1 MNVIMRL
8 EFDLTPR
15 SVPRI
20 ETPHRRIV
28 TPIPAPESLPIIEK
42 LRRYEPVSF
51 RGQPPVVWDRAE
63 GFQVYD
69 AWGNCWIDWSAGV
82 LITNAGHGRKEIV
95 EAIVQQA
102 SKPLLTTFA
111 FASEV
116 RARLAETLVS
126 LFPEPL
132 NKVFIFSTGSEAVEN
147 AIKFSRTYG
156 VKTGGRAKH
165 VIVSFTNAFHGRTL
179 GSQLAGGIPALKDW
193 IVNLDP
199 GFVQVPFPD
208 GYLAED
214 TSFDGFLKSLRE
226 QGVEAD
232 QVAAVLLETYQG
244 GTGCFAP
251 VEYIQALRRWCDEH
265 NALLIFDEVQ
275 AGFGRTGKFMA
286 YEHYGVLPDLCT
298 LGKGMSGSLP
308 QSALVGRA
316 DVLDL
321 HPPLSMTNT
330 HAGSPVP
337 SAATLANIE
346 LIRKENLTENARR
359 LGEVLHGKLRELQSR
374 YPLIGYVAGKGL
386 MAGVFCVR
394 PGTKEP
400 DGDLAHDIVRASME
414 KGVLMFAPVGPGLG
428 TIKICPPLV
437 ITEEALLES
446 LGAFEEAIGESV
458 AAREAMTA

>member
-1 MNVIMRL
+1 MNVIMPL
-8 EFDLTPR
+8 EFDLKPR
-15 SVPRI
+15 SVPPV
-20 ETPHRRIV
+20 ETPYRRIV
-28 TPIPAPESLPIIEK
+28 TQIPVPESLPIFAQ

-69 AWGNCWIDWSAGV
+69 AWGNRWIDWSSGV

-95 EAIVQQA
+95 DAIVQQA

-116 RARLAETLVS
+116 RARLAEKLVS
-126 LFPEPL
+126 LFPDPL
-132 NKVFIFSTGSEAVEN
+132 KKVFIFSTGSEAVEN
-147 AIKFSRTYG
+147 AIKFSRTHG
-156 VKTGGRAKH
+156 IQVAGRSKH
-165 VIVSFTNAFHGRTL
+165 VIVSFSGAFHGRTL
-179 GSQLAGGIPALKDW
+179 GSQLAGGIPVLKDW

-208 GYLAED
+208 GYLTED
-214 TSFDGFLKSLRE
+214 TSFDYFLKSLGE
-226 QGVEAD
+226 QSVEPRN
-232 QVAAVLLETYQG
+232 VAAVILETYQG
-244 GTGCFAP
+244 GSACFAP
-251 VEYIQALRRWCDEH
+251 VEYIRLLRQWCDDH
-265 NALLIFDEVQ
+265 QALLIFDEVQ

-316 DVLDL
+316 DILDL

-346 LIRKENLTENARR
+346 VILKENLTENARR
-359 LGEVLHGKLRELQSR
+359 LGVVLHRKLNELKSR
-374 YPLIGYVAGKGL
+374 CAHIGYVAGKGL
-386 MAGVFCVR
+386 VAGVFCVR
-394 PGTKEP
+394 TGTKEP
-400 DGDLAHDIVRASME
+400 DGDLAHDIVRGSME
-414 KGVLMFAPVGPGLG
+414 KGVLMFAPVGPGLA
-428 TIKICPPLV
+428 TLKICPPLV
-437 ITEEALLES
+437 ITEEALLDS
-446 LGAFEEAIGESV
+446 LAAFEEAIVEAV
-458 AAREAMTA
+458 AAREAVTA